1 MPAKHKK
8 KTGKPN
14 YSQDPILYDHFGN
27 PLDGVLKRD
36 KEREEKKKEELA
48 QVAALVSEARGEA
61 GGLVSQKFIIVSCN
75 IFLKIDSA
83 DPVMLPAEVSPV
95 LYLVFLIIILAC
107 HQVGIVRFSLEGGL
121 DLEDIFHAFPHPGHL
136 PL

>member
-1 MPAKHKK
+1 MPAKYKK

-14 YSQDPILYDHFGN
+14 YSQDPIQYDHFGN
-27 PLDGVLKRD
+27 PLEEVLKRD

-61 GGLVSQKFIIVSCN
+61 GGLLSQNFLIISCN

-83 DPVMLPAEVSPV
+83 EAVMLPAEVSPV
-95 LYLVFLIIILAC
+95 FNLAFLIIILAMAP
-107 HQVGIVRFSLEGGL
+107 GGDCEIL
-121 DLEDIFHAFPHPGHL
+121 AGGRC
-136 PL
+136 

>member
-61 GGLVSQKFIIVSCN
+61 GGLVSQKFLIVSCN

-83 DPVMLPAEVSPV
+83 EAVMLPAEVSPV
-95 LYLVFLIIILAC
+95 FKAALPHHHLGLAP
-107 HQVGIVRFSLEGGL
+107 GGHCEVL
-121 DLEDIFHAFPHPGHL
+121 TGGRC
-136 PL
+136 